1 MKEARP
7 MRMPEIEYLEPTC
20 VAEACALLADDP
32 EISAPFAGGTD
43 VLVNLREGTWQRR
56 RLVSLRRIEEL
67 HDLGYSDRGGLVIG
81 AMATVNRVARND
93 AVAEH
98 YPGIVDAAL
107 CLAADQVR
115 NQATVAGNLC
125 MAVPSA
131 DMAPILLAHGALL
144 RVASPDGVRRVP
156 LAEFFTGPR
165 ETVLG
170 RTDVVVAI
178 EVPAPAGGCG
188 DANQRQGGRVSLSLP
203 IASAAAVVTMEAEVC
218 RRAAVALGAVA
229 PIPLLAAGVGESL
242 AGRKLSVEMLEEAG
256 ELAAAAAR
264 PIDDLRAT
272 RAYRIELVKV
282 LTRRALAVAAERAG
296 VRGYVGGGWNA

>member
-1 MKEARP
+1 
-7 MRMPEIEYLEPTC
+7 MRIPEFDFVEPRTID
-20 VAEACALLADDP
+20 EACALLAENP
-32 EISAPFAGGTD
+32 EGNAVFAGGTD
-43 VLVNLREGTWQRR
+43 VLVNLRGGGFEPR
-56 RLVSLRRIEEL
+56 RLVSLHRIDEL
-67 HDLGYSDRGGLVIG
+67 HDIGYSETAGLRIG
-81 AMATVNRVARND
+81 AMVTVNRVARN
-93 AVAEH
+93 VVVQEH

-115 NQATVAGNLC
+115 NQATVAGNLS

-144 RVASPDGVRRVP
+144 RVASPDGVRRVQ

-178 EVPAPAGGCG
+178 EVPAPAEGSG

-203 IASAAAVVTMEAEVC
+203 IASAAAVVTMDAEVC